1 MVNFLARDWMV
12 GPIRKLVMKNEPGS
26 WGGEGWMDTG
36 KTRGYF
42 YCISPTSC
50 ETSSFHLS
58 LRNNFKTPDQ
68 MISGK
73 IQNSKDWQDHW
84 ADTANRTVLMPQHR
98 MDEGV

>member
-1 MVNFLARDWMV
+1 
-12 GPIRKLVMKNEPGS
+12 
-26 WGGEGWMDTG
+26 
-36 KTRGYF
+36 
-42 YCISPTSC
+42 
-50 ETSSFHLS
+50 
-58 LRNNFKTPDQ
+58 